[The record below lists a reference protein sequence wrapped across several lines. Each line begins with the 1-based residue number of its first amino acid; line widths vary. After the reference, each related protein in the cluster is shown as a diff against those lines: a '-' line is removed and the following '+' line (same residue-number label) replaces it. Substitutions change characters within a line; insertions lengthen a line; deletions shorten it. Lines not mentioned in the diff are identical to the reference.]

1 MPRARVLV
9 GDDHALVVEAFRKI
23 LEPEFDVVGVAAD
36 GAALVSEAI
45 RLKPDAVLVDISMP
59 LVNGLEAAR
68 RIKRE
73 LPETK
78 ILFLTMHSDRSYL
91 RDAMKLGASGYILKR
106 AAGSDLVTALRTVL
120 RGKTYVA
127 PELLKSIEDPKLR
140 QALVRGSVPALTKR
154 QREILRLIADGN
166 SNNEIA
172 ATLNV
177 TLSTVRYHRTITM
190 RKVGVFT
197 TAELTRYAI
206 EHGVIQG

>member
-177 TLSTVRYHRTITM
+177 TLSTVRYHRTIIM